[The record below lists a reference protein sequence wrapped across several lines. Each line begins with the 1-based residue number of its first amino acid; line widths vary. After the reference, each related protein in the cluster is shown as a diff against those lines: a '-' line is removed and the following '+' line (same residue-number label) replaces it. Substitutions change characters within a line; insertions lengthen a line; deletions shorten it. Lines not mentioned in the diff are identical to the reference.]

1 MEALRNLQIEDL
13 AKLLHESG
21 RGAVARNLTLNREEL
36 ARPFVEWPDL
46 PDYARE
52 GRREQARYLIQHA
65 REVAR
70 LLST

>member
-13 AKLLHESG
+13 AKLLHEAG
-21 RGAVARNLTLNREEL
+21 REAVARNLTLNRDEF
-36 ARPFVEWPDL
+36 ARVFVEWPDL
-46 PDYARE
+46 PEHAKE
-52 GRREQARYLIQHA
+52 GRREQARYLVRHA